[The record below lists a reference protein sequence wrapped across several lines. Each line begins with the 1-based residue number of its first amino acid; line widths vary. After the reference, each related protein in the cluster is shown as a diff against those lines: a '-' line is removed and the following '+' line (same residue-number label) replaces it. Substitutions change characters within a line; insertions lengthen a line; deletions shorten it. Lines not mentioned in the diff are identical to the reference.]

1 MKYFIIT
8 VDTEGDNLWNYQK
21 GDTITTRNTKFI
33 PRFQELCEKYGFKP
47 IYLTN
52 YEMLCDEEFIE
63 YIKVKET
70 AGLCEV
76 GLHLHAWNNTPIYEL
91 TAKYSGSPDLIEY
104 PVEIMEAKFKVLY
117 ELFCEKIGHKPTSHR
132 AGRWAMNDNYFKLLE
147 RYDIKV
153 DCSVTPHINWE
164 SCMGAQMGG
173 TNYDGSESQSHWIGN
188 ILEVPFTV
196 VRARRPM
203 GCNLREN
210 LKTIL
215 MGKVI
220 HFRPAVSTLE
230 EMRYIVDCV
239 TKDPN
244 IDHLEFMLHSS
255 ELMPGGSPYYT
266 TEVSVDKQYV
276 LLERIFEYIKKHNYL
291 AVTLKDYYQTK

>member
-1 MKYFIIT
+1 
-8 VDTEGDNLWNYQK
+8 
-21 GDTITTRNTKFI
+21 
-33 PRFQELCEKYGFKP
+33 
-47 IYLTN
+47 
-52 YEMLCDEEFIE
+52 
-63 YIKVKET
+63 
-70 AGLCEV
+70 
-76 GLHLHAWNNTPIYEL
+76 
-91 TAKYSGSPDLIEY
+91 
-104 PVEIMEAKFKVLY
+104 
-117 ELFCEKIGHKPTSHR
+117 
-132 AGRWAMNDNYFKLLE
+132 
-147 RYDIKV
+147 
-153 DCSVTPHINWE
+153 
-164 SCMGAQMGG
+164 MGAQMGG